1 MKNEIKKNVRLK
13 FFVAKRMESDEY
25 ESSLLREV
33 QTRKYVSETTAKDFY
48 NRLQVRRNE
57 YSLLLNQFDE
67 KLNLY
72 QDEIIIKKKLKHK
85 LKKEQANYA
94 LAYAQ
99 LAKRS
104 NQNENNEFIGK
115 QTKEE
120 IMKKETLFK
129 EMEAIKQNI
138 LFNKRQLEEDKTKYD
153 LIIKKM
159 QEKYDSIQKQ
169 VEILTK
175 QLEIVNDGE
184 SNNKTKEINDKSYLK
199 TCDLFPI
206 PNTYQ
211 ITKKI

>member
-1 MKNEIKKNVRLK
+1 
-13 FFVAKRMESDEY
+13 MESDEY

-33 QTRKYVSETTAKDFY
+33 QTRKYVSEATAKDFY

-85 LKKEQANYA
+85 LKKEQANYS

-104 NQNENNEFIGK
+104 TQNENNEFIGK

-175 QLEIVNDGE
+175 QLEIVNNAE